1 MILQFNDK
9 HAAFQEKTAKLGFAV
24 FCISAMFSDLI
35 SNVIASSVMYLLYAF
50 AICALL
56 FSVIRNNQIV
66 VRKRAVA
73 MLSLWLGFILL
84 FLLLHNQQVA
94 NRSFYTTIRW
104 LYFFSMT
111 LILPLCPKK
120 WYSGFLK
127 ILGSLTL
134 VNIFFVFFFLVF
146 KSKYSIMYR
155 LWGFWP
161 TGTQGGAAGYRAGIA
176 SHYSENAMVMAVGM
190 IVFASFLIAN
200 WGRIRKTKCFKY
212 AVFVLA
218 AMVGIVLT
226 AKRAHLLFGFMA
238 ILFGYF
244 IYKPEMR
251 KKNFFRVIFAAV
263 LAVAVFSILASM
275 IPAIGYI
282 YERFAT
288 AGEDQESQ
296 TRFEMWALAI
306 DNFLEHPILGIGWG
320 GFKYEFH
327 DHLYNPAVR
336 DERYAFLNAH
346 NVYIQMLCECG
357 IVGILMFW
365 GNALFLFFRTIRLF
379 AGKCIKYTTEYEVA
393 IFSIMMQTFF
403 YLYCFTGNCLY
414 DMMFSYMTIAIGFS
428 VGLYTQK
435 KLI

>member
-1 MILQFNDK
+1 
-9 HAAFQEKTAKLGFAV
+9 
-24 FCISAMFSDLI
+24 
-35 SNVIASSVMYLLYAF
+35 
-50 AICALL
+50 
-56 FSVIRNNQIV
+56 
-66 VRKRAVA
+66 
-73 MLSLWLGFILL
+73 
-84 FLLLHNQQVA
+84 
-94 NRSFYTTIRW
+94 
-104 LYFFSMT
+104 
-111 LILPLCPKK
+111 
-120 WYSGFLK
+120 
-127 ILGSLTL
+127 
-134 VNIFFVFFFLVF
+134 
-146 KSKYSIMYR
+146 MYR

-282 YERFAT
+282 YERFAA

-306 DNFLEHPILGIGWG
+306 DNFLEHPLLGIGWG

-327 DHLYNPAVR
+327 DHLYNPAAR

-379 AGKCIKYTTEYEVA
+379 VRKCIEYTTEYEVA